1 MTYLLVAA
9 VLLAIAALA
18 GFVIHTELQT
28 RKHDREDT
36 LRLRAMTAAQRQ
48 DELVKAKRYRADTLD
63 YRDQMFRLYRS
74 FKWGH
79 RHNPH
84 RFRYTTAQAYYAG
97 ACARVTKIEGII
109 AELDVD
115 TN

>member
-1 MTYLLVAA
+1 MSYLIVTA

-18 GFVIHTELQT
+18 GFVIKTELQT
-28 RKHDREDT
+28 RKHDREET

-48 DELVKAKRYRADTLD
+48 DELVKAKRYRADTLE

-74 FKWGH
+74 FRWGH

-84 RFRYTTAQAYYAG
+84 RFRYTTAQASYSG
-97 ACARVTKIEGII
+97 ACARVAKIEGI
-109 AELDVD
+109 
-115 TN
+115 